1 MSHYWSPATPRN
13 AHLLVIDDNTAEL
26 KILLEMLR
34 NKGYRL
40 SVAMDAM
47 QGYRRATAQQIDL
60 ILLDVHMG
68 SVDGFAVCRLLK
80 ADAALADIPVIFVSS
95 GASLQERLQGL
106 QCGAVDY
113 ILKPFEPAEV
123 LARVEIHL
131 ALARRHKA
139 QSQDAALSTDPVET
153 EPGVAPVLQSES
165 ERALSQDL
173 TLLRAAQQIVLADL
187 SRVPSLPELAIK
199 LGTYEKRLA
208 RIFLEQTGRTPYDFI
223 RQARL
228 HEARRMLGD
237 SIMRIDEVAQ
247 AVGFSSAANFSTAF
261 RLHFGCT
268 PSAFRRAN
276 PPPPRNL

>member
-1 MSHYWSPATPRN
+1 MSHYWSPATLRN

-26 KILLEMLR
+26 KVLLEMLR
-34 NKGYRL
+34 NNGYRL

-60 ILLDVHMG
+60 ILLDVHLG

-80 ADAALADIPVIFVSS
+80 SDAALADIPVIFVSS

-106 QCGAVDY
+106 RCGAVDY
-113 ILKPFEPAEV
+113 ITKPFEPAEV

-131 ALARRHKA
+131 ALARRHKTQA
-139 QSQDAALSTDPVET
+139 RDAALSTNQIEALPAAT
-153 EPGVAPVLQSES
+153 PALQSES

-187 SRVPSLPELAIK
+187 SRVPSLPELAIQ

-208 RIFLEQTGRTPYDFI
+208 RIFLEHTGRTPYDFI

-228 HEARRMLGD
+228 HEARRMLAD

-261 RLHFGCT
+261 RLHFDCT
-268 PSAFRRAN
+268 PTAFRRAN
-276 PPPPRNL
+276 PPPPRHL

>member
-1 MSHYWSPATPRN
+1 MSHYWSPATLRN

-26 KILLEMLR
+26 KVLLEMLR
-34 NKGYRL
+34 NNGYRL

-60 ILLDVHMG
+60 ILLDVHLG

-106 QCGAVDY
+106 RCGAVDY
-113 ILKPFEPAEV
+113 ITKPFEPAEV

-131 ALARRHKA
+131 ALARRHKTQA
-139 QSQDAALSTDPVET
+139 RDAALSTNQIEALPAAT
-153 EPGVAPVLQSES
+153 PALQSES

-187 SRVPSLPELAIK
+187 SRVPSLPELAIQ

-208 RIFLEQTGRTPYDFI
+208 RIFLEHTGRTPYDFI

-228 HEARRMLGD
+228 HEARRMLAD

-261 RLHFGCT
+261 RLHFDCT
-268 PSAFRRAN
+268 PTAFRRAN
-276 PPPPRNL
+276 PPPPRHL